1 MILGIKFIKL
11 LKRKKSNIKIV
22 RDGGITRDL
31 LSNSPYAKVEN
42 KYKKYR
48 IFKTQ

>member
-22 RDGGITRDL
+22 RDEGITRDL
-31 LSNSPYAKVEN
+31 LSNMDTMVAATLFKKVCLS
-42 KYKKYR
+42 
-48 IFKTQ
+48 I

>member
-1 MILGIKFIKL
+1 MRVI
-11 LKRKKSNIKIV
+11 
-22 RDGGITRDL
+22 DE
-31 LSNSPYAKVEN
+31 LSIAFNDSPYAKVEN